1 MKKPR
6 KQQIE
11 IAERAKPSPAK
22 SFVWWPWAAALAAL
36 FVAFEAYG
44 PSVDGPFV
52 FDDRYLPFFS
62 PSVQALTVFG
72 WMKGVRPLLMLSYW
86 VDYSIGGIEPHS
98 YHVTNVLLHFVT
110 AVIIALIVFR
120 LLERVVTEAYA
131 RTALSVFAG
140 GLFLLHPL
148 QTESVA
154 YVASRSEVL
163 SVMFFY
169 AAVCVFLY
177 KKPSESISIWR
188 SLAILALFGAAL
200 TSKEHT
206 LVLPALLL
214 LLDLAWVREGWRK
227 NALLYGMIA
236 AVGAV
241 GAFFVGRIVLR
252 ADTAGFSV
260 KGMTPASYLF
270 TQGRVLWNYLRMF
283 VLPAGLNADPD
294 IAISRSIF
302 DGGAI
307 FGLLALLAL
316 AVAAWVYR
324 KTYPLAALGLAIFL
338 LLIAPTSSI
347 VPIVDVQYERRVY
360 LPFLGLALIAI
371 EFLRRLKFS
380 QIVGVGAAILVMC
393 TVLTYQRS
401 EVWASSISLWEDT
414 VAKSPKKVRPRFQ
427 IAYAQYELGHCPE
440 AAEQYQIASTL
451 GPPDYTLLTD
461 WALALDCA
469 GHSAEAIEK
478 LEQATH
484 LEKNAHAFAQIGM
497 IYGKQRKNEQALA
510 ALDQAEHLNP
520 GFAMTYVY
528 RGNVFEVSGDCGR
541 AVQEYRRA
549 LAIDI
554 HAANADDLAIAAE
567 AARAGIAR
575 LANCR

>member
-6 KQQIE
+6 KQQTE
-11 IAERAKPSPAK
+11 VAKQAPPSPAK
-22 SFVWWPWAAALAAL
+22 TFVWWPWAAALAAL
-36 FVAFEAYG
+36 FVAFEAFG
-44 PSVDGPFV
+44 PSIDGPFV

-86 VDYSIGGIEPHS
+86 VDYTRGGIEPHS
-98 YHVTNVLLHFVT
+98 YHVTNVVLHFLT
-110 AVIIALIVFR
+110 AVIIALIVHR
-120 LLERVVTEAYA
+120 LLQRLDLEAIS
-131 RTALSVFAG
+131 RSALAVFAG

-148 QTESVA
+148 QTESVD
-154 YVASRSEVL
+154 YVASRSELL

-227 NALLYGMIA
+227 NALLYGMMA
-236 AVGAV
+236 AAGAV
-241 GAFFVGRIVLR
+241 GAFFVGRLVLT
-252 ADTAGFSV
+252 ANTAGFSV
-260 KGMTPASYLF
+260 KGMTPASYFF

-283 VLPAGLNADPD
+283 VLPVGLNADPD
-294 IAISRSIF
+294 IAISHSIF

-316 AVAAWVYR
+316 AIAAWMYR
-324 KTYPLAALGLAIFL
+324 KTFPLAALGFGIFL

-347 VPIVDVQYERRVY
+347 VPIQDVQYERRVY

-371 EFLRRLKFS
+371 EFLRRLKFT
-380 QIVGVGAAILVMC
+380 QIAGVGAAILVVC

-401 EVWASSISLWEDT
+401 EVWASSMSLWEDT

-427 IAYAQYELGHCPE
+427 IAYALYESNHCPE
-440 AAEQYQIASTL
+440 AAAQYEIASQL
-451 GPPDYTLLTD
+451 APPDYTLLTD

-469 GHSAEAIEK
+469 GHSAEAIQK

-484 LEKNAHAFAQIGM
+484 LENNAHAFALMGM
-497 IYGKQRKNEQALA
+497 VYGKQGKRDEALTALA
-510 ALDQAEHLNP
+510 TAERIDP
-520 GFAMTYVY
+520 RFAMTYVY
-528 RGNVFEVSGDCGR
+528 RGNVDEVSGDQ
-541 AVQEYRRA
+541 AHAAEQYQRA
-549 LAIDI
+549 LAIDPY
-554 HAANADDLAIAAE
+554 NE
-567 AARAGIAR
+567 AARAGMAR
-575 LANCR
+575 LANRR